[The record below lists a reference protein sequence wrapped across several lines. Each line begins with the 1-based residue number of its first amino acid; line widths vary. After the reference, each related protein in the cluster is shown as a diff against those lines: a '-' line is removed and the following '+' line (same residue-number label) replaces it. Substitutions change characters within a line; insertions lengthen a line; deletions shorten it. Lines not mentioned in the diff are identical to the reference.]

1 MNQLIITDKLS
12 GLGIK
17 NVKKEISLIISDIN
31 LLILNNL
38 LKLIQRNQPIIIS
51 INQLK
56 RLLKDKKA
64 LGPFTGQSLLNPR
77 NDHPN
82 LLHIK

>member
-12 GLGIK
+12 GLGIE
-17 NVKKEISLIISDIN
+17 NVKKEIGLIISDIN

-56 RLLKDKKA
+56 RLLKDKIA

-82 LLHIK
+82 LLNIK